1 MKEVERRTFAADG
14 REFRRISDWW
24 RGWAARAGLSDDASH
39 GGELCLNEAVGNIV
53 QHRDDDAASQP
64 IGITLERVARGARIT
79 VTDHGRAFNPL
90 AYTPPDPPRSLNEA
104 PIGRLGIRLIRTY
117 AASTEYRRENDQNVL
132 ILTFDC

>member
-90 AYTPPDPPRSLNEA
+90 AYTPPDPPR
-104 PIGRLGIRLIRTY
+104 LIRTY

-132 ILTFDC
+132 ILTLDC